1 MTKVNT
7 TFYAWSWGEVQF
19 EWTTVGPFKTS
30 NEYKAPNCASY
41 DIGYAAGDKNIL
53 GAAAVQRELNIDVS
67 SYDFQMYWQP
77 VCADSPF
84 SGIAYVGGVKG
95 LMNGPD
101 ASGGT
106 VDSWAKVL
114 AHPSPLAP

>member
-7 TFYAWSWGEVQF
+7 TFYGWSWGEVQF

-30 NEYKAPNCASY
+30 NEYKASNCASY
-41 DIGYAAGDKNIL
+41 DIGSEAGAKNIL

-84 SGIAYVGGVKG
+84 SGIAYVGGVQG
-95 LMNGPD
+95 LMNSPD